1 MRALESSLLAKV
13 PGIAH
18 GFGTAHDPAPEKWRS
33 QWEATRPEWKQV
45 HGVGVARVAG
55 PRQACGEVDAL
66 WTDAPESW
74 IGVATADCV
83 PILLADREGRAVA
96 AIHAGWRGTLARI
109 AKPVLLQMERAGY
122 SADNLVA
129 AIGPSIRSCCF
140 EVGEDL
146 VENFVTEFPQIP
158 QDLLNP
164 RHRHLDLVAG
174 LEEKLLVIVRFL
186 AVLELYK
193 QGIVDIEQFESFGE
207 LKVRALAAGERVALD
222 LSSLDEWGDDEPS
235 YPTAADETMRH
246 GEADEDDGEDDA
258 DEFERDD
265 VVDDGP
271 MLDATGDEPT
281 VDLTASVTERA

>member
-33 QWEATRPEWKQV
+33 EWEATRPEWKQV

-96 AIHAGWRGTLARI
+96 TIHAGWRGTLARI
-109 AKPVLLQMERAGY
+109 VKPVLLQMERAGY
-122 SADNLVA
+122 SADSLVA

-164 RHRHLDLVAG
+164 RYRHLDLVTVNEALLRGMGVSEIEVLPYCTRCCRGESRGSTAG
-174 LEEKLLVIVRFL
+174 TSEFAFASYRRDGGGTRQWSII
-186 AVLELYK
+186 A
-193 QGIVDIEQFESFGE
+193 
-207 LKVRALAAGERVALD
+207 RAPASG
-222 LSSLDEWGDDEPS
+222 
-235 YPTAADETMRH
+235 
-246 GEADEDDGEDDA
+246 
-258 DEFERDD
+258 RD
-265 VVDDGP
+265 
-271 MLDATGDEPT
+271 
-281 VDLTASVTERA
+281 